1 MSILGS
7 EKTGGQKPIL
17 LARNTHGGTEMGE
30 RNPEAT
36 VPTAD
41 HDVTAGDGPK
51 PPWTKPRIRIMKI
64 SFTRSADGDVTNLET
79 GDDVPYI
86 PPSS

>member
-1 MSILGS
+1 M
-7 EKTGGQKPIL
+7 EQRT
-17 LARNTHGGTEMGE
+17 
-30 RNPEAT
+30 PEAT

-41 HDVTAGDGPK
+41 RDVAAGAGPK

-64 SFTRSADGDVTNLET
+64 SFTRSADGDVTNPET

>member
-1 MSILGS
+1 
-7 EKTGGQKPIL
+7 
-17 LARNTHGGTEMGE
+17 MGE

-41 HDVTAGDGPK
+41 CDVTAGAGPK

-64 SFTRSADGDVTNLET
+64 TFTHSADGSTTNPET